1 MFTKF
6 NLFIYSLCA
15 ALLLSLSAGLWY
27 YSSKADSLTATN
39 AVLVQTID
47 QEKVKN
53 KQIIETIDKTREQI
67 AALSADLSTVR
78 DNVALIDTTTKQ
90 QVLELQGMKDRFKPF
105 LAKPGLTEKLVNKDF
120 TRSIHES
127 QCLSGDKSKCVN

>member
-67 AALSADLSTVR
+67 AAL
-78 DNVALIDTTTKQ
+78 
-90 QVLELQGMKDRFKPF
+90 
-105 LAKPGLTEKLVNKDF
+105 
-120 TRSIHES
+120 
-127 QCLSGDKSKCVN
+127 

>member
-78 DNVALIDTTTKQ
+78 DNVALIDMTAAAGPVVSKF
-90 QVLELQGMKDRFKPF
+90 FKPVF
-105 LAKPGLTEKLVNKDF
+105 RLGRCTGKVF
-120 TRSIHES
+120 
-127 QCLSGDKSKCVN
+127 